1 MGLKLFIR
9 INDIPSDFSFCI
21 NLKFAMDIVDSN
33 MHSFRPNLRK
43 GREGKGKAE
52 VARGRQRRRE
62 AEIGRGRQR

>member
-1 MGLKLFIR
+1 MGLKLSIR
-9 INDIPSDFSFCI
+9 INDIPSDFSFRI

-33 MHSFRPNLRK
+33 MDTFRPNLRK